1 MGRQG
6 RVLEMVEV
14 QEVFLDG
21 VFVLIESVPVFAGTW
36 VEIGLGRRRIM
47 THLGAGALD
56 DLP

>member
-21 VFVLIESVPVFAGTW
+21 VFVLIESALAFAG
-36 VEIGLGRRRIM
+36 VRAEIELGRR
-47 THLGAGALD
+47 
-56 DLP
+56 